1 MNVDIM
7 LSMRRR
13 RRMHKRTAWS
23 NNHSHD
29 NNRRGHPVST
39 EHQLVRTSTR

>member
-1 MNVDIM
+1 VNVDIM
-7 LSMRRR
+7 LSMRHK

-29 NNRRGHPVST
+29 LNGRAHPVST
-39 EHQLVRTSTR
+39 EHQLVRNR